1 MIFVRDPILQSVP
14 IMTLRPTQITV
25 GMREVQEKRK
35 SWRTHGAKK
44 RLEFLTKHAVPVILG
59 SKERLYSST
68 TIILHARYTMKE

>member
-35 SWRTHGAKK
+35 SWRVHGEKK
-44 RLEFLTKHAVPVILG
+44 KLDFLKRHAVPVILG
-59 SKERLYSST
+59 FKEQLY
-68 TIILHARYTMKE
+68 IIDHHHLARAIR